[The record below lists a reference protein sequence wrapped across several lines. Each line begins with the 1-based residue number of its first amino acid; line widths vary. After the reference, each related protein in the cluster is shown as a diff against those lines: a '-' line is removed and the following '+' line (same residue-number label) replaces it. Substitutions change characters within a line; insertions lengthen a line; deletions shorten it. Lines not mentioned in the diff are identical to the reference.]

1 MSIELISWF
10 LIFRDYVAREKSR
23 AAYSQCARGRRWT
36 RWTWTHCASV
46 RTATT
51 VRGTTGRRASS
62 PARVTRRRPSAPT
75 VATACPRDPRWPPGD
90 PDGATLRDSLQPQRT
105 WPSTNGPPC
114 DCHSLRCKTLPFFPR
129 GWALTASLIIIVNIF
144 VRKIIDWL
152 CRKVCETVERF
163 FCCWLRRDDFSYLVT
178 QKVVAFFREK
188 LKSFLINCIIL
199 STPVQTVYVHIA
211 CPSVYV
217 ACSVTMHKCVC
228 VCWD

>member
-1 MSIELISWF
+1 MLLLNF
-10 LIFRDYVAREKSR
+10 TVTNYVIFIYRDYGVREKSR
-23 AAYSQCARGRRWT
+23 VAYSQCARGRRWT

-62 PARVTRRRPSAPT
+62 PARATRRRPSAPT

-129 GWALTASLIIIVNIF
+129 GWALTASLIIIVNLFTENNRLTLSQGVWDGGEIF
-144 VRKIIDWL
+144 L
-152 CRKVCETVERF
+152 LLTSAGRF
-163 FCCWLRRDDFSYLVT
+163 F
-178 QKVVAFFREK
+178 
-188 LKSFLINCIIL
+188 LI
-199 STPVQTVYVHIA
+199 
-211 CPSVYV
+211 
-217 ACSVTMHKCVC
+217 
-228 VCWD
+228 